1 MNTHIFQ
8 RISELYGNPGDKV
21 DFGIQALV
29 GEFEFIQ
36 HISKGKNVWSLD
48 EEKPTLYFNEH
59 GVLAEFSARGGKEN
73 CIRIIPPN
81 SLFWSESSFLLG
93 AKTDSSMRCIKESRI
108 YGISGMNVQQITAE
122 YGLGYKLANN
132 LTALDIKLYRS
143 RTWDLS
149 LLRPAERLKK
159 ALGENPSLL
168 SFITR
173 DELAGYL
180 DLSRSTLFRVLNTW
194 HHE

>member
-1 MNTHIFQ
+1 
-8 RISELYGNPGDKV
+8 
-21 DFGIQALV
+21 
-29 GEFEFIQ
+29 
-36 HISKGKNVWSLD
+36 
-48 EEKPTLYFNEH
+48 
-59 GVLAEFSARGGKEN
+59 
-73 CIRIIPPN
+73 
-81 SLFWSESSFLLG
+81 
-93 AKTDSSMRCIKESRI
+93 
-108 YGISGMNVQQITAE
+108 MNVQQITAE